1 MANTT
6 PPTELM
12 NNLVP
17 QEIGSGHEGGLRDQ
31 WRAYISRIK
40 NGEMGALP
48 AAGALTALTILF
60 ATLSPYFLTKLNFAN
75 LFVQAAEL
83 TTLTVALVFV
93 ILLAEIDLSAGVTAG
108 VAMDVFYL
116 TTAAGFPWLIAF
128 AVALV
133 TGAIVGGI
141 LGFFVARVG
150 VPSFVISLALYLGL
164 QGVALILLGDGG
176 LFRVEVP
183 EVAAIMNN
191 NIPPVGGWILLVV
204 MVVAMLGLGFYDRAR
219 RSQKGLVNKPVSMLL
234 IKTGA
239 LAVIGAIVVLVLN
252 ENRSASVKE
261 LVGVPIVIPIVVAIV
276 FIGTFVLDRTRFGRH
291 LMAVGGNPEA
301 ARRAGIKVARVRIT
315 AFVITSTLAV
325 VAGLFHV
332 SRIGV
337 VEAAAGRTIVLSG
350 VAAAVVGGVSLFG
363 GRGRLTHAV
372 LGALVISIID
382 NGLGLLGLSAGISF
396 VVTGSVLALAATVDA
411 VSRKRSGGSIARS

>member
-1 MANTT
+1 MANAT

-17 QEIGSGHEGGLRDQ
+17 QEIGSGHEGSLRDQ
-31 WRAYISRIK
+31 WRAYISRVK

-60 ATLSPYFLTKLNFAN
+60 ASLSPYFLTKLNFAN

-116 TTAAGFPWLIAF
+116 TTTAGFPWI
-128 AVALV
+128 VALGVAIV
-133 TGAIVGGI
+133 TGAAVGGL

-191 NIPPVGGWILLVV
+191 NIPPVGGWILLAV

-219 RSQKGLVNKPVSMLL
+219 RSRKGLVNKPIAMLL

-239 LAVIGAIVVLVLN
+239 LAVIGAIVVAVLN

-261 LVGVPIVIPIVVAIV
+261 LAGVPIVIPIVVLIV
-276 FIGTFVLDRTRFGRH
+276 FLGTFMLDRTRFGRH

-315 AFVITSTLAV
+315 AFILTSSLAV
-325 VAGLFHV
+325 IAGLFHV

>member
-1 MANTT
+1 MAQET

-17 QEIGSGHEGGLRDQ
+17 QEIGSGHEGSLRDQ
-31 WRAYISRIK
+31 WRAYVSRVK

-60 ATLSPYFLTKLNFAN
+60 ASLSPYFLTKLNFAN

-116 TTAAGFPWLIAF
+116 VTAAGIPWIPALGIAI
-128 AVALV
+128 L
-133 TGAIVGGI
+133 TGAAVGAV

-191 NIPPVGGWILLVV
+191 NIPPIGGWILLGV
-204 MVVAMLGLGFYDRAR
+204 MILAMLGLGFYDRAR
-219 RSQKGLVNKPVSMLL
+219 RSQKGLVNKPLAMLL

-239 LAVIGAIVVLVLN
+239 LAVVGAAVVAVLN
-252 ENRSASVKE
+252 QNRSASVKE
-261 LVGVPIVIPIVVAIV
+261 LAGVPIVIPIVVAIV
-276 FIGTFVLDRTRFGRH
+276 FIGTFMLDRTRFGRH

-301 ARRAGIKVARVRIT
+301 ARRAGIKVARVRMT
-315 AFVITSTLAV
+315 AFVLTSSLAV

-411 VSRKRSGGSIARS
+411 VSRKRAGGSIARS